1 MGLLNTMKDWHLLKD
16 CHEKPFYSLP
26 SIKRLYCH
34 LVCTGNSQVS
44 LSAVCT
50 GLVISNGSFLP
61 PRQPLNLQLE
71 NFAVQTRG
79 NKCIISYVRTHVC
92 VYFSPLDTLICS
104 SVSHALKPI
113 RSSDIKPLPVN
124 QHDTSA
130 SLISRPWESSYWF
143 SVCASEKRPFVFT
156 AVRR

>member
-1 MGLLNTMKDWHLLKD
+1 MKGWHLLKD
-16 CHEKPFYSLP
+16 CHEKAFYSLP

-34 LVCTGNSQVS
+34 LVRTGNPQVS
-44 LSAVCT
+44 LCVPDW
-50 GLVISNGSFLP
+50 SFPTVLFFFFS
-61 PRQPLNLQLE
+61 RQPLNLQLE
-71 NFAVQTRG
+71 NFAVQIRG

-130 SLISRPWESSYWF
+130 SLISRPWKSDRF
-143 SVCASEKRPFVFT
+143 SVGASEKRPFVFT
-156 AVRR
+156 AVLR